1 MEFYFGKVDLKE
13 FENVE
18 KEELFAYDGSY
29 FWNKMV
35 IDSEGICFYD
45 TCDRHMPFDLTTL
58 KELEV
63 VVYIAREYDL
73 AEQDAER
80 AKGARLAKLES
91 TLARWQAQER

>member
-1 MEFYFGKVDLKE
+1 MEFYFGKVDLKA

-18 KEELFAYDGSY
+18 KETLFTHNGNY

-35 IDSEGICFYD
+35 INGEGICFYD
-45 TCDRHMPFDLTTL
+45 TCDRHMPFDRTAL

-63 VVYIAREYDL
+63 AVYIAREHDL

-80 AKGARLAKLES
+80 AKGLRLAKLDN
-91 TLARWQAQER
+91 TLARWQAQDR

>member
-1 MEFYFGKVDLKE
+1 MEFYFGKVDLEE
-13 FENVE
+13 FKDVE
-18 KEELFAYDGSY
+18 KSELFSHDGNY

-45 TCDRHMPFDLTTL
+45 TCDRHMPFDRTAL

-63 VVYIAREYDL
+63 AVYIAREYDL
-73 AEQDAER
+73 ADQDAQR

-91 TLARWQAQER
+91 TLARWQAQDR